1 MDIQRL
7 IELNIEIEGAL
18 RVYGERGSADA
29 LNLARDKAQQ
39 LSELLCESEEIMD
52 DMVEDSQPTV
62 PFVVNTP
69 QEPEQAPEDEPVDE
83 PVNEPVNEDLTPT
96 VAEPIIVAPEVT
108 IAPADTPKPPVEQ
121 QTTAPLRRIPIRN
134 YFTINDKYLF
144 RREVFD
150 GDEQAFEDTLD
161 LFEAMHSFAEAEE
174 YFYEDLALDRENED
188 VKAFMSIVQNY
199 FKR

>member
-1 MDIQRL
+1 M
-7 IELNIEIEGAL
+7 

-29 LNLARDKAQQ
+29 LAIARDKAQQ

-52 DMVEDSQPTV
+52 DIVEDSQPTV
-62 PFVVNTP
+62 PFVVNSP
-69 QEPEQAPEDEPVDE
+69 QAPEQAPVAEPVDE
-83 PVNEPVNEDLTPT
+83 PVDEDFTPT
-96 VAEPIIVAPEVT
+96 VTDPISVAPDPEPT
-108 IAPADTPKPPVEQ
+108 IAPVYSPKPPVEPQ
-121 QTTAPLRRIPIRN
+121 ATASLRRIPIRN

-174 YFYEDLALDRENED
+174 YFYDDLMLDRENED

>member
-69 QEPEQAPEDEPVDE
+69 QAPEQAPED
-83 PVNEPVNEDLTPT
+83 
-96 VAEPIIVAPEVT
+96 
-108 IAPADTPKPPVEQ
+108 
-121 QTTAPLRRIPIRN
+121 
-134 YFTINDKYLF
+134 
-144 RREVFD
+144 
-150 GDEQAFEDTLD
+150 
-161 LFEAMHSFAEAEE
+161 
-174 YFYEDLALDRENED
+174 
-188 VKAFMSIVQNY
+188 
-199 FKR
+199 

>member
-96 VAEPIIVAPEVT
+96 VAEPIIVATEVP

>member
-29 LNLARDKAQQ
+29 LAIARDKAQQ
-39 LSELLCESEEIMD
+39 LSELLCESEEIAD
-52 DMVEDSQPTV
+52 DSADDTQPTV
-62 PFVVNTP
+62 PFAVNAP
-69 QEPEQAPEDEPVDE
+69 QEPEYVPEAEPVDE
-83 PVNEPVNEDLTPT
+83 PVDEDLTPT
-96 VAEPIIVAPEVT
+96 VTGPITVAPAPEPT
-108 IAPADTPKPPVEQ
+108 IAPVYSPKPPVEPQ
-121 QTTAPLRRIPIRN
+121 ATAPLRRIPIRN
-134 YFTINDKYLF
+134 YFTINDKYFF

-174 YFYEDLALDRENED
+174 YFYEDLALDRESMD
-188 VKAFMSIVQNY
+188 VKAFMGIVENY

>member
-29 LNLARDKAQQ
+29 LAIARDKAQQ
-39 LSELLCESEEIMD
+39 LNELLCEQEEPEAEVCD
-52 DMVEDSQPTV
+52 EATPTV
-62 PFVVNTP
+62 PFVVNAP
-69 QEPEQAPEDEPVDE
+69 QEPEQAPMDEPVDE
-83 PVNEPVNEDLTPT
+83 GLTPT
-96 VAEPIIVAPEVT
+96 VTDPITVAPAAEPT
-108 IAPADTPKPPVEQ
+108 IAPVYTPEPPVEPQ
-121 QTTAPLRRIPIRN
+121 APAPLRRIPIRN

-174 YFYEDLALDRENED
+174 YFYDDLALDRENQD

>member
-29 LNLARDKAQQ
+29 LNLARDKVQQ

-69 QEPEQAPEDEPVDE
+69 QAPEQAPEDEPVDE

-96 VAEPIIVAPEVT
+96 VAEPIIVAPKVA

>member
-1 MDIQRL
+1 M
-7 IELNIEIEGAL
+7 

-29 LNLARDKAQQ
+29 LAIARDKAQQ
-39 LSELLCESEEIMD
+39 LSELLCESEEIAD
-52 DMVEDSQPTV
+52 DFADDTQPTV
-62 PFVVNTP
+62 PFVVNSP
-69 QEPEQAPEDEPVDE
+69 QAPEAEPVDE
-83 PVNEPVNEDLTPT
+83 PLDAPVDEPVDEDLTPT

-174 YFYEDLALDRENED
+174 YFYDDLMLDRENED